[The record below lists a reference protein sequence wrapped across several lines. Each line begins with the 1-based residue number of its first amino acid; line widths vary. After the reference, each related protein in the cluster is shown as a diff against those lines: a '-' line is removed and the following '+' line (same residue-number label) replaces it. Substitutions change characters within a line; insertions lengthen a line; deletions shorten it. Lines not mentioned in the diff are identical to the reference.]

1 MHPSEWLA
9 ASNHFR
15 NENYRLCCDSHPHVG
30 QVLAAMLLN
39 LQKEWG
45 NPPIFDYMQRWM
57 NGDRSAEA
65 AIRATILGTQLERD
79 EFIQNYPSHR
89 PRDSFINEL
98 WDQYSETTNSTNE
111 DGDFFCNSD

>member
-1 MHPSEWLA
+1 
-9 ASNHFR
+9 
-15 NENYRLCCDSHPHVG
+15 
-30 QVLAAMLLN
+30 MLLN

-79 EFIQNYPSHR
+79 EFIQKYPSHR

-98 WDQYSETTNSTNE
+98 WDQYS
-111 DGDFFCNSD
+111 FFVIPINGKSPLIIHLK